1 MANHY
6 YQQFKEIFTE
16 EGRKNVKIKHIIPG
30 QAPRIACTPGMTRA
44 HQQVRAIFFSIRY
57 LFNNFVLYFFFE
69 LFLLNNFFIL

>member
-44 HQQVRAIFFSIRY
+44 HQQVRAIFFPFDICSTI
-57 LFNNFVLYFFFE
+57 L
-69 LFLLNNFFIL
+69 FFIFSLNYFY